1 MKRTGPFWP
10 CFVLLCLPA
19 CVSGDQKPTTP
30 GDADIER
37 LLGTDYYG
45 VYLAEKKVGWAK
57 LSVTRADGPTP
68 GYIAQ
73 LEFTARFTSAGS
85 HREVQTVQS
94 EEFDATAPYALRGG
108 FFRQSDGKSGREIK
122 LTRGAKGFDGV
133 IRSGGEVDR
142 KQVASLDYTL
152 ADHAALSVW
161 MRQER
166 KPGETVKLRDL
177 DLDKLNVGDVTA
189 KLIATRTA
197 ATDGVKVTYHE
208 LELTYGADGV
218 TALERYDAKEE
229 RLLSLKL
236 GGLFEL
242 RLEPEKLAKN
252 IDFSGD
258 FFELGKVRVDRRLG
272 ERSRISGLVLE
283 TSGRDELNLK
293 AGPFQAIARNDSG
306 RHMLKLGWDYGTV
319 SKATPEE
326 IQNGLAETPAYPI
339 SNPKIQ
345 ALAAQAV
352 GDAQTPKEKVKRL
365 VHFVARYIEPSYSTR
380 PLTVLDLVQTRKG
393 ACTEYAKL
401 YTALARAAGVP
412 TREVAGLVYMG
423 DDERAFGLHAW
434 NEVVLNGQWLPVDA
448 TADQTELDPTHI
460 CFGSTVDEQGTN
472 VVSALTK
479 LSFRVVD
486 VKYQK

>member
-1 MKRTGPFWP
+1 VKRCSPFWP
-10 CFVLLCLPA
+10 CFVVLCLPA
-19 CVSGDQKPTTP
+19 CVPGDQKPSGP
-30 GDADIER
+30 PDPDIER

-45 VYLAEKKVGWAK
+45 VYLAGNKVGWAK
-57 LSVTRADGPTP
+57 MSMTRTDGQTP
-68 GYIAQ
+68 GYMGQ
-73 LEFTARFTSAGS
+73 LEFTARFTAAGS
-85 HREVQTVQS
+85 QREIQTVQT
-94 EEFDATAPYALRGG
+94 EEFEPTPPYAFRGG
-108 FFRQSDGKSGREIK
+108 LFRQTDGKSGREAK
-122 LTRGAKGFDGV
+122 VTRAAKGFDAV
-133 IRSGGEVDR
+133 IRSGGEIER

-152 ADHAALSVW
+152 ADHTAVFPW
-161 MRQER
+161 MRKGP
-166 KPGETVKLRDL
+166 KPGETLTIRDI
-177 DLDKLNVGDVTA
+177 DLDKLNVGEATC

-208 LELTYGADGV
+208 LEVTHGTDGV
-218 TALERYDAKEE
+218 TTLERYDAKEE

-252 IDFSGD
+252 IDFSRD

-293 AGPFQAIARNDSG
+293 PGPFQAVARNGSG
-306 RHMLKLGWDYGTV
+306 THMLKLGWDYGV
-319 SKATPEE
+319 VAKATPDE
-326 IQNGLAETPAYPI
+326 IQNSLAETPVYPI
-339 SNPKIQ
+339 NHPKIQ

-380 PLTVLDLVQTRKG
+380 PLTVLDVVQTRKG

-401 YTALARAAGVP
+401 YTTLARAAGVP

-448 TADQTELDPTHI
+448 TADETEPDPTHI

-472 VVSALTK
+472 VVAALTK